1 MEHYMPV
8 RVDISAEMLA
18 WARDRAGLNEDDLR
32 EKFKHLE
39 AWEQGARRPTLRQLE
54 AYARATRT
62 PVGYL
67 FLPAPV
73 EEPVPIPDFRT
84 VRDEQVRSPTPELLD
99 TVALCQRRQEW
110 YREYAQARGA
120 DRVPFVGS
128 LAGEMPV
135 VDAATAMRNALDF
148 GVADRGPSWTA
159 ALRSLIDLAENIG
172 VLVMVNS
179 IVGNNTHRPLDVHEF
194 RGFAL
199 VDDYAPLVFVNAS
212 DSKSAQIFTLAH
224 ELAHIG
230 RGETALTD
238 AGPSTRLPA
247 GSAERWCNE
256 VAAEFLVPAD
266 LVSRTFRPNADITAE
281 LDRLAR
287 MFKVSTLV
295 VLRRIYDV
303 GGLSWDDFR
312 AAYLDEEERVR
323 DIVEAR
329 PEGSSGGDFF
339 NSAPL
344 RASRRFAAALIGNTL
359 EGGTLYRD
367 AFSLLAVRKT
377 STFDE
382 MASRLVDG

>member
-1 MEHYMPV
+1 MPV
-8 RVDISAEMLA
+8 RVHVSAEMLA

-39 AWEQGARRPTLRQLE
+39 AWEQGERRPTLRQLE

-67 FLPAPV
+67 FLPEPV

-84 VRDEQVRSPTPELLD
+84 VRDEQVRSPSPELLD

-110 YREYAQARGA
+110 YREYVRRSGA
-120 DRVPFVGS
+120 DTVPFVGS
-128 LAGEMPV
+128 LAGDMRV
-135 VDAATAMRNALDF
+135 VDAATAMRDALDF
-148 GVADRGPSWTA
+148 GVADRGPSWGA

-179 IVGNNTHRPLDVHEF
+179 IVGNNTHRPLDVREF

-199 VDDYAPLVFVNAS
+199 ADDYAPLVFVNS
-212 DSKSAQIFTLAH
+212 GDSKSAQIFTLAH

-238 AGPSTRLPA
+238 AGPSTRPPA
-247 GSAERWCNE
+247 GAERWCNE
-256 VAAEFLVPAD
+256 VAAEFLVPED
-266 LVSRTFRPNADITAE
+266 VLRRTFRADADLTAE

-287 MFKVSTLV
+287 AFRVSTLV

-303 GGLSWDDFR
+303 DGLTWDEFR
-312 AAYLDEEERVR
+312 AAYQAEEERVR
-323 DIVEAR
+323 TILEAR

-344 RASRRFAAALIGNTL
+344 RASKRFAAALIGNTL